1 MDKGVIERSGILY
14 KHINGVV
21 EIFFDRFHKY
31 DNDVLEFFNTT
42 AYLGGRSTVNLIRGS
57 LCCEKGQHGV
67 AANLF
72 EREINLSGPSEP
84 TRAKKQTE
92 YSTSSGVIKRLSLS
106 QLNLSTYQGGISTF
120 FIYNGLV
127 GLVLSVLSNDG
138 NAIEFDLYKNQNV
151 GLNVKIDYKFVSKNL
166 EPSFEYLKDQFVTE
180 AVVTSVTT
188 LGNTVS
194 LPCNRVCAKKKES
207 QVKTWRNL
215 S

>member
-14 KHINGVV
+14 KHINDVV

-31 DNDVLEFFNTT
+31 DNDVLEFFNTI
-42 AYLGGRSTVNLIRGS
+42 AYLGGRSTVNLIRGP

-72 EREINLSGPSEP
+72 EREINLGGPSEP

-106 QLNLSTYQGGISTF
+106 QLNLSTYQGGVSTF

-127 GLVLSVLSNDG
+127 GVVLSVLSNDG
-138 NAIEFDLYKNQNV
+138 NALKPAIEFDLYKNQNI
-151 GLNVKIDYKFVSKNL
+151 GLNVKIDYEFVSKNP
-166 EPSFEYLKDQFVTE
+166 EPSLEYLKDQFVTE
-180 AVVTSVTT
+180 AVATSVTT
-188 LGNTVS
+188 LGNTVR
-194 LPCNRVCAKKKES
+194 LPCNRVCAEKRK
-207 QVKTWRNL
+207 VR
-215 S
+215 